1 MSPAHAR
8 AFSRTQSPRRRLAR
22 CPGPTPQT
30 AAHESKVR
38 AGLANA
44 GGREVQSGTVSAR
57 GRRLCNPV
65 GGIDGRILGG
75 DGGGA
80 GFRTDEDL
88 PPAARGRFPLPL
100 SKGGT
105 PKARFGSLRLPAAA
119 ARAEALA
126 AATEPTGPSLEASLA
141 LTVSSSTAA
150 CQNER
155 MTSCVQKVRNVG
167 RQATQDSAEAA
178 TRAAQRP
185 RRPSGR
191 PSGRASWRASGRA
204 PWGVVEAAAGQ
215 LLGHF
220 LRGEVVSLLRSRA
233 ELLFPRPKFLRGT
246 HDEFFVHARGR
257 GAAPVQQAGC
267 GGGRLW
273 FVVWAFPEGNKRAQ
287 RQIVSH
293 QVRRG

>member
-1 MSPAHAR
+1 MQADETSTAVPVSKGRPLRTHVTRPCTRLLPDAVAPA
-8 AFSRTQSPRRRLAR
+8 TI
-22 CPGPTPQT
+22 GPLSGSHPTNC
-30 AAHESKVR
+30 AHESKVR

-65 GGIDGRILGG
+65 GGIDGRILRG
-75 DGGGA
+75 DGGGT

-126 AATEPTGPSLEASLA
+126 AATEPTGPLLEASLA

-191 PSGRASWRASGRA
+191 PSGRASWRAPGRA
-204 PWGVVEAAAGQ
+204 PWGVVEAAASQ

-233 ELLFPRPKFLRGT
+233 ELLFP
-246 HDEFFVHARGR
+246 
-257 GAAPVQQAGC
+257 
-267 GGGRLW
+267 
-273 FVVWAFPEGNKRAQ
+273 
-287 RQIVSH
+287 
-293 QVRRG
+293 